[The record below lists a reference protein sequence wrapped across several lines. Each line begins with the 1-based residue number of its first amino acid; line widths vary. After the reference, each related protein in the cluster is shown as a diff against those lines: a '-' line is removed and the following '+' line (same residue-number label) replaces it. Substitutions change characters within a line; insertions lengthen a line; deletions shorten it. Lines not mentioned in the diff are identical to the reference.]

1 MLGWKE
7 DSLEHLENAF
17 FQGHRSHVRF
27 HSPLFVNNLPL
38 SLRRKFGRPEV
49 FDLSVAVVVKLI
61 VSDDLAS
68 MDPDNLGMYCN
79 VSQYRPILAMLP
91 FGIPVIKQGYPFL

>member
-7 DSLEHLENAF
+7 DSLEYLEDAF
-17 FQGHRSHVRF
+17 FQNHRSHVRF
-27 HSPLFVNNLPL
+27 LNPLFVNNLPL
-38 SLRRKFGRPEV
+38 SLGRGFGRPEV
-49 FDLSVAVVVKLI
+49 FYISVAVVVKLI

-68 MDPDNLGMYCN
+68 MDPDNLGMYYN
-79 VSQYRPILAMLP
+79 LSQYRPFFAILP